1 MPNMAAITVKANNG
15 TTDVV
20 FTNLSPAGADGSP
33 AVWRVEDA
41 AKLPSER
48 IRFEVSSK
56 WNGPRTA
63 RKVSTFLDYPILQ
76 ATPVAGVSNVTGK
89 VQFREGG
96 AVVPQ
101 NAGDTVL
108 LEASALHG
116 NLMASALIRSV
127 FTTGYAPN

>member
-1 MPNMAAITVKANNG
+1 MPQMASITVKANNG

-20 FTNLSPAGADGSP
+20 FTALSPAGADGTP
-33 AVWRVEDA
+33 AVWRVEDV

-63 RKVSTFLDYPILQ
+63 RKVSTFLNYPILQ
-76 ATPVAGVSNVTGK
+76 ATAVAGVSNQTGN
-89 VQFREGG
+89 VQYREGG

-101 NAGDTVL
+101 NAGDTVT
-108 LEASALHG
+108 LEAAALHG
-116 NLMASALIRSV
+116 NLMASALVKSV
-127 FTTGYAPN
+127 FTTGFAPN

>member
-1 MPNMAAITVKANNG
+1 MPNMAAITVKAANG

-20 FTNLSPAGADGSP
+20 FTNLNPAGGDGVP

-41 AKLPSER
+41 AKTPSER

-63 RKVSTFLDYPILQ
+63 RKVSTFLNYPITR
-76 ATPVAGVSNVTGK
+76 ATAVAGILETVGN

-101 NAGDTVL
+101 TANDTVTA
-108 LEASALHG
+108 EATALHG
-116 NLMASALIRSV
+116 NLMASALIKSV
-127 FTTGYAPN
+127 FATGYAPN